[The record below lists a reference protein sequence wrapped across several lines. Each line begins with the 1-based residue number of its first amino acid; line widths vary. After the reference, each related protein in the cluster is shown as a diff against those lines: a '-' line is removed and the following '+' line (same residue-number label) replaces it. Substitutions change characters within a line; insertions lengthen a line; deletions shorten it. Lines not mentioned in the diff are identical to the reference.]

1 MLVFAACEKGSYIML
16 KEKFYDNNHMYVA
29 VLEND
34 TFIIAY
40 EDGTAA
46 DLNGNRYQLI
56 SHLDENNETV
66 TDGWQLIN

>member
-1 MLVFAACEKGSYIML
+1 MVFAVFKKGSYIML

-40 EDGTAA
+40 EDGTAT
-46 DLNGNRYQLI
+46 DLQGNRYQLI
-56 SHLDENNETV
+56 SHLDENEETV
-66 TDGWQLIN
+66 TDGWQLIK

>member
-1 MLVFAACEKGSYIML
+1 MYI
-16 KEKFYDNNHMYVA
+16 A

-40 EDGTAA
+40 EDGTAT

-56 SHLDENNETV
+56 SHLDENNEIV
-66 TDGWQLIN
+66 TDGWLLIK